1 MRLVDQLKM
10 ANRDE
15 EKYDKTYVPGDEE
28 EEEEDDDDDEVE
40 ELLEEEDEEEEED
53 VIEDSDTSYDEDNYY
68 ERKSALPTDDEI
80 RDLYADKSLQSS
92 SKSKF
97 KPKVLKMEAEQRE
110 IGPLFG
116 SLKTPHKSLSST
128 SKNVSDSLI
137 TPQKSSVK
145 RQVPSAP
152 TKSAVTSRKFTKVI
166 INYFVKCFY
175 DFMR

>member
-1 MRLVDQLKM
+1 VRLVDQLKM

-28 EEEEDDDDDEVE
+28 EEEEEDDDDEVE

-68 ERKSALPTDDEI
+68 ERKSALPTDAEI

-97 KPKVLKMEAEQRE
+97 KPKVLKMEAEERE
-110 IGPLFG
+110 RVPLSG
-116 SLKTPHKSLSST
+116 LSTTPHKSLPT

-137 TPQKSSVK
+137 TPQKLSIK

-166 INYFVKCFY
+166 INYFVKFFY